1 MGRRW
6 VVALRVAVA
15 SAAASTLIL
24 AGSGQ
29 VWSSEDAAPPS
40 SPQSAGGQGPVGAP
54 ADTRLARTTTELN
67 QSSPA
72 PEAKRP
78 PRYLLV
84 HVKGSMPITA
94 KPGRGRA
101 VGTMPAGSKYY
112 NFPTVAWVHEVS
124 DNGKYGRVAVP
135 YSGVRR
141 TGWISIK
148 GLRRSHT
155 SVMVR
160 VDLSAHRLT
169 LLRKGKVVMR
179 APAAIGAPWSPTKPG
194 RYFVTDRVPF
204 SRSSSLGA
212 FAFGISEIQTRLPP
226 GWNGG
231 NQLAIHGTNNPAS
244 IGRSVS
250 AGCVRVGHQVLMRL
264 KPLLWLG
271 TPVVIVR

>member
-1 MGRRW
+1 M
-6 VVALRVAVA
+6 A

-29 VWSSEDAAPPS
+29 VWSSENAGPPGPAPRTVS
-40 SPQSAGGQGPVGAP
+40 QRPVGAP
-54 ADTRLARTTTELN
+54 ADIRSFRATAELGE
-67 QSSPA
+67 SSPA
-72 PEAKRP
+72 PEKSRP

-84 HVKGSMPITA
+84 HVEGSMPITA
-94 KPGRGRA
+94 RPGRGQT

-112 NFPTVAWVHEVS
+112 HFPTVAWVHEVS
-124 DNGKYGRVAVP
+124 DNGRFGRVMVP
-135 YSGVRR
+135 YAGVRGS
-141 TGWISIK
+141 GWISLK

-155 SVMVR
+155 SLMVR

-169 LLRKGKVVMR
+169 LLRKGKLILR

-194 RYFVTDRVPF
+194 QYFVTDRVPF
-204 SRSSSLGA
+204 SRYSSLGA

-226 GWNGG
+226 GWSGG

-250 AGCVRVGHQVLMRL
+250 AGCVRVGHRVLMRL
-264 KPLLWLG
+264 KPLLQLG